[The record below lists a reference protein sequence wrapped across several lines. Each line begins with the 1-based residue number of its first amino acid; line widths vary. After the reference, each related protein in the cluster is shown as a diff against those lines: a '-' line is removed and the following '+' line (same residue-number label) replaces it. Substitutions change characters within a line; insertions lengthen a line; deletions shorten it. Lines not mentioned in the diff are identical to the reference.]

1 MALHAGSARLGSLSQ
16 CLRSTSLMSD
26 MAQSSARQSRL
37 ILIGTA
43 LLLALG
49 MGIRQSYGLFLTP
62 VTQDLAVTAADFTF
76 ALAIQNIVWGLSQ
89 ALVGAAADRFGLRL
103 TMMAGA
109 AIYVLGLIVMAAAQG
124 ALALIVSGGLIG
136 IALSCTAT
144 SLAMTACARAVSEQ
158 QRTKMLGVVSAVG
171 SLGTLVVPLTTQGL
185 LAHHPW
191 QIAVLFFVALGV
203 AMLPAAFWAGGADKM
218 PGHGPAKTSMRTVL
232 GTAMRNRPFI
242 VMSGAYFV
250 CGLNLVFLTTHLPAY
265 LAICG
270 QDPMLSA
277 EALAVIGGTSAI
289 GSLMTGWL
297 GSKYPKHV
305 LLGLLYILRAVM
317 FAIYFVMPPTQ
328 TSTLVF
334 AAAMGLLWWPGLA
347 PLIGGLVAELFGT
360 RYMATLLGISFVV
373 HQIGSSLG
381 AWGGGLIFDLT
392 GSYGPAWQIGTLIG
406 FGAGV
411 VQIIAGG
418 PPVRRDDLPLP
429 EPATT

>member
-1 MALHAGSARLGSLSQ
+1 MQETTA
-16 CLRSTSLMSD
+16 
-26 MAQSSARQSRL
+26 SSARQARL

-62 VTQDLAVTAADFTF
+62 VTRDLAVTAADFTF

-103 TMMAGA
+103 TMVAGA
-109 AIYVLGLIVMAAAQG
+109 AIYVLGLGIMAAAQG

-144 SLAMTACARAVSEQ
+144 SLAITACARAVSEE
-158 QRTKMLGVVSAVG
+158 RRSKMLGVVSAVG

-232 GTAMRNRPFI
+232 GAAMRNRPFL

-277 EALAVIGGTSAI
+277 EALAVIGGTSAV

-317 FAIYFVMPPTQ
+317 FAVYFAMPPTPA
-328 TSTLVF
+328 STLIF
-334 AAAMGLLWWPGLA
+334 AATMGLLWWPGLA

-418 PPVRRDDLPLP
+418 PPARRDEEIPLP
-429 EPATT
+429 EAAAM